1 MKRFVRW
8 LRYVGL
14 WALRVPVA
22 PHYWWAIAV
31 VVACLGVTGAYG
43 WSEKAFR
50 LSGMFLQLGGV
61 LTVVW
66 GILKTR
72 ADFGQPTVR
81 SQFQRWI
88 KEFPSFHPRVITAS
102 MNGVFPG
109 LVGEGYGYSTHGPS
123 ADQTVEGRL
132 RHLEKII
139 KELEVAQGETHIAVL
154 QAEKKAQQALDAQ
167 TRQMAGQIADVSR
180 KIEAT
185 ATGGFHVSG
194 VGVVLLFF
202 GTILGGVA
210 PDLSQWMTLLG

>member
-8 LRYVGL
+8 LRHVGL

-31 VVACLGVTGAYG
+31 VAASLAVTGAYG

-102 MNGVFPG
+102 MNGAFPG
-109 LVGEGYGYSTHGPS
+109 LVGEAYGYSTHGPS
-123 ADQTVEGRL
+123 TDQTVEGRL
-132 RHLEKII
+132 RHLEKLI
-139 KELEVAQGETHIAVL
+139 KALEVAQGETHIAVL
-154 QAEKKAQQALDAQ
+154 QAEKKAQRALDAQ
-167 TRQMAGQIADVSR
+167 ARQLVGQIDGVSK
-180 KIEAT
+180 KIETT
-185 ATGGFHVSG
+185 ATGGVHVSA
-194 VGVVLLFF
+194 VGVILLFV
-202 GTILGGVA
+202 GTVFGGVA
-210 PDLSQWMTLLG
+210 PELGNWFA